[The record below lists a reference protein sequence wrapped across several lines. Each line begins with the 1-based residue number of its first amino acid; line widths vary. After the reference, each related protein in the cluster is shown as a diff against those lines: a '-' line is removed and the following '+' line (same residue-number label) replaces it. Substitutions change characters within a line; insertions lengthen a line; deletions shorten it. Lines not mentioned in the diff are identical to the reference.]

1 MLTKNEITAL
11 NLSPTKKD
19 FVQIWNELLEVA
31 GRLSERWDPTSTN
44 ESDPGI
50 VILKALTGIADKLNY
65 NIDKNTLEAFMPTAA
80 QEDSMRKLC
89 DMLGYNV
96 KYYRSAETTVTFKY
110 YNTEP
115 SEEESAQLKTGLYIP
130 KFTVLTNSDQDINY
144 FTTNQLP
151 IYISST
157 TPITESIPCMEGQ
170 LVKCESTAD
179 NNVITASQISDNNR
193 FYMPEYRIAENGI
206 FVYNVAANQEDGERW
221 EKVDNLNIQSR
232 GSRVFKFGYDSY
244 EGRPYLEFPEDWS
257 SLINNGLFIY
267 YTRTSGANGNISA
280 RVLTQFELPNSKEW
294 NNVSAESFS
303 IENTFSATTG
313 ADIETINQAYNN
325 FKKTVGTFETLVTCR
340 DYMNKIYTMTD
351 DYSGK
356 ALVSNALVT
365 DIRSDLNRALVICS
379 CDDAGIF
386 YKETPLT
393 KTVSRQLKLKGTNHT
408 VEVEDQESLINHFDL
423 VLYPYKSYNQIRNN
437 VKDVQEVYDSS
448 FKYSQSSF
456 KSIENKLNNSELS
469 TKTIAHNIISP
480 QEQDIVSINNYLK
493 LNAIISTTSKI
504 TAEES
509 SLLIEKIKVA
519 LANAF
524 NMHELDFGEEIPFD
538 SILNVIKN
546 ADTRIGVVSLAEPAL
561 YTTFSVLDGFDSSN
575 NPVLKEYAVA
585 SDWLSETYADS
596 SDRFEYTDNTYT
608 FDTKE
613 ARKIYNK
620 LAVRNILAGR
630 VPLFKYNTTFQSNF
644 SEAPYRVTVSVD
656 ASEIPSHVAS
666 ILAPTKESPFAIYN
680 YNDAT
685 YTGQLVNDEVVY
697 TKTYVPDKYANN
709 VITKDSTTNTD
720 KDDTSLPYYTGSSES
735 SDDNNITEI
744 TAKCKITAKEP
755 EDGSPQQI
763 TDVTLAEG
771 EFIRFRAPNFTT
783 QKTFPA
789 YVNYHLALNKE
800 ISAAAKPSEAYTLY
814 SLLNGQTDNGFSPN
828 EKRQRVLDF
837 FAARGQKKTFALV
850 QKVIKKD
857 DLAVNMSSATDLKNG
872 GLSLSIENPTVPDA
886 TETPESLLLKSGF
899 VKLTSTAATLKWSP
913 AEGDTKPAGTGP
925 ILTMPP
931 LNLGA
936 TQFIISPEV
945 FTQIQQAIDDY
956 LMTLNDT
963 APDTLPSNC
972 DWTISYYF
980 EYVPFEY
987 STLSAWE
994 IFIRTREEYMFGFLP
1009 VAEQNTILWRTYNNG
1024 YEPGKY
1030 VLSDGSKL
1038 LPFSSAY
1045 LTSLDENRLTSV
1057 YIVKDL
1063 GNDVKPNFIENNEE
1077 YMLKPGE
1084 YLYIEYTPSSITED
1098 GTTQEQDAVREVY
1111 ENGTI
1116 IKPNGFED
1124 GLKDSSVYGSLG
1136 NSSHKTVD
1144 FTISS
1149 GSKSVVPMYSL
1160 GANEQIEIRDLAK
1173 VVLDKNTLPE
1183 SSSIYVYK
1191 NFNNCSELE
1200 STKNVDD
1207 LGKRTYT
1214 LKDGE
1219 YIFYT
1224 DQNKAEFA
1232 YFSAGTEVTLEGNIV
1247 IPEFEA
1253 IDLATIFDTGIN
1265 EIPWRRCYFT
1275 GGDRITFQEFQYITI
1290 GEGDTLNTLKLP
1302 ANTISEEY
1310 YLDDQWRKCTEVAYT
1325 VAGTDTA
1332 TTLPKISTASVSTTD
1347 NNGWEVCSILELSM
1361 SPDKAQTLRKAE
1373 TDTASVE
1380 TSIILGKE
1388 HNSGVNNNSILV
1400 STTDDIDTDKLISS
1414 PPPVT
1419 VRSNLSCQSSTSTV
1433 NISDLYLN
1441 PDKLKSFEL
1450 KVFAV
1455 KEPAIVKTVP
1465 GTLIPVSDGAGII
1478 DITNWPIDTSDDKGY
1493 LTAKSYNDAWN
1504 RVELTKL
1511 NSLSDDYENALK
1523 LSVCLLPDT
1532 YGIFSIYL
1540 DYSLSTNSADTWI
1553 ELLPGASQ
1561 KDITLLNVSPEE
1573 VKSHVTETGTVKL
1586 FLSTGLNCIRVNKT
1600 CDLFIKTSSNE
1611 GSLLFDDLRLV
1622 DCRSIE
1628 YVENGQTIIQETQGL
1643 NLSQLGYLDTS
1654 SADTFN
1660 IFDMQIRKKL
1670 KEEYTESA
1678 LDAVEA
1684 REQTELANLSTTLE
1698 ELQPDETKLVALVEF
1713 LANAQ
1718 QEINKLDSIDSDTLS
1733 ALFIKYKELYE
1744 DLASE
1749 TKLLTALNAS
1759 NDIDA
1764 IEQQLITLLDNSK
1777 SPEITKQELFDSLD
1791 ALDQAVKAN
1800 ADYFNINTLS
1810 KGDILDDFESFASSD
1825 DKQLIN
1831 DIKLASIKEINNEYV
1846 TKLATLESMI
1856 ATVANEEARTSLLAI
1871 LENLNM
1877 AKHAVL
1883 VSQVQI
1889 LLNSDQASL
1898 EASLQEVQ
1906 NEAAGDSTTKEVNY
1920 AGLYAA
1926 LVDLRAKLNTTSI
1939 DELLAKVA
1947 SIIDSDLATTD
1958 KYSELTE
1965 LVNDLLELLS
1975 ELKHPSGEQSDA
1987 DDNYVSLVTTIDS
2000 LLTSVQSKID
2010 AGATS
2015 VDSSILST
2023 VASLSTNAYN
2033 VYLTQTTT
2041 VLTQIQSILT
2051 ELGTG
2056 YLSKVD
2062 SLKDSEN
2069 VIVQAILSNLDS
2081 YTAAKTVKI
2090 SAVNTFG
2097 TETSFNIREAYL
2109 SLPYGVVSVLNIW
2122 PAYMKHDFSTVIDKL
2137 YKTVRKAINEPNP
2150 QAILSIDKVFY
2161 KQTSPT
2167 DARKVFATAVN
2178 IEAFRQLFEQANAQ
2192 LPVHMQNSSREAF
2205 INQIGLLVSRSP
2217 ELRTAVNEVL
2227 ANEDDKLAII
2237 RNILTEL
2244 ATSNDVC
2251 KKQELVRNLKN
2262 ALNDAI
2268 KVDTQLLEICA
2279 KLLCPSILLFSS
2291 ALPNSTDKF
2300 YKRLE
2305 NYISMQLC
2313 DKTDGIL
2320 ALITPNATFISKL
2333 LQKFSTISSYFNN
2346 AHTVTD
2352 ALLTA
2357 LSSNTINAFNYWDS
2371 LAVTDTSSMLLTKEY
2386 LNSLSKIKVIFDIQA
2401 QINTIKNCKLLDI
2414 LQNDKLVI
2422 AWQDSSNKWRDK
2434 EGNYYKI
2441 YYDNKWV
2448 SVADWLIPTDSAT
2461 TWVDNK
2467 GFWCT
2472 AAGELVKVDL
2482 KRSYVEENSEV
2493 AGVWI
2498 DATGAEVLV
2507 DANDSWLLTDG
2518 TSAKILDTELN
2529 AVLKTLKSKVQN
2541 LGEFTAISKED
2552 KAMYS
2557 IWCLEEQLLSEIRA
2571 LDKNHEFY
2579 YNVPVEPHVAINF
2592 NAGDSKLNTLMNPAV
2607 NYDINNI
2614 NNNFVISKL
2623 DINYITTGLQIARSS
2638 QVK

>member
-110 YNTEP
+110 YNAEP
-115 SEEESAQLKTGLYIP
+115 SEEESTQLKTGLYIP

-206 FVYNVAANQEDGERW
+206 FVYNVAANQADGERW

-257 SLINNGLFIY
+257 SIINNGLFIY

-280 RVLTQFELPNSKEW
+280 RVLTQFELPNTDEW
-294 NNVSAESFS
+294 HNVSAESFS
-303 IENTFSATTG
+303 IENAFSATTG

-340 DYMNKIYTMTD
+340 DYMNKIYSMTD

-393 KTVSRQLKLKGTNHT
+393 KTVTKQLRLKGSTET
-408 VEVEDQESLINHFDL
+408 VEVDDQEPLINHFDL
-423 VLYPYKSYNQIRNN
+423 VLYPYKSYSQIRNN
-437 VKDVQEVYDSS
+437 VKDVQEVYDAS
-448 FKYSQSSF
+448 FKYSHSSF
-456 KSIENKLNNSELS
+456 SSIENNLNNSELS
-469 TKTIAHNIISP
+469 TKTIAHNIVSP
-480 QEQDIVSINNYLK
+480 QEQDIISINNYLK

-504 TAEES
+504 TTEES

-538 SILNVIKN
+538 SILDVIKN

-596 SDRFEYTDNTYT
+596 SNRFEYTDNTYT

-620 LAVRNILAGR
+620 LAIRNVLAGR

-644 SEAPYRVTVSVD
+644 SEAPYRVTISVN
-656 ASEIPSHVAS
+656 ASEIPSPIVTT
-666 ILAPTKESPFAIYN
+666 LTPTKESPFTIYD
-680 YNDAT
+680 YNGIT
-685 YTGQLVNDEVVY
+685 YTGQLVNDEAVY
-697 TKTYVPDKYANN
+697 TKTYVPEKYANN
-709 VITKDSTTNTD
+709 VITKDSIN
-720 KDDTSLPYYTGSSES
+720 SLYYVGSAES
-735 SDDNNITEI
+735 SDDNNITDI
-744 TAKCKITAKEP
+744 IAKCKITAKEP

-771 EFIRFRAPNFTT
+771 EFVRFRAPNFTT

-800 ISAAAKPSEAYTLY
+800 ISTAAKPSEAYTLY
-814 SLLNGQTDNGFSPN
+814 SLLNGQTENGFSPN

-837 FAARGQKKTFALV
+837 FAARGQKKTFTLV
-850 QKVIKKD
+850 QKVVRKD
-857 DLAVNMSSATDLKNG
+857 DIAVDISDITDLKDG
-872 GLSLSIENPTVPDA
+872 GLSLSVDNPTVPDVV
-886 TETPESLLLKSGF
+886 ETPESLLLKSGF
-899 VKLTSTAATLKWSP
+899 VKLASTKATLKWAP
-913 AEGDTKPAGTGP
+913 AEGETKPTGTGP
-925 ILTMPP
+925 SLNIPP
-931 LNLGA
+931 LNIGS

-945 FTQIQQAIDDY
+945 FTQIQQALDDY
-956 LMTLNDT
+956 LTTLNDT
-963 APDTLPSNC
+963 EPDTLPSNC
-972 DWTISYYF
+972 DWTISYSF

-994 IFIRTREEYMFGFLP
+994 IFISTREEYMFGFSP
-1009 VAEQNTILWRTYNNG
+1009 VIEHNTVLWRTYNNG

-1045 LTSLDENRLTSV
+1045 LNSLDENRLTSI

-1111 ENGTI
+1111 ESGTI

-1136 NSSHKTVD
+1136 NSSHKTID
-1144 FTISS
+1144 FTSSS
-1149 GSKSVVPMYSL
+1149 GSKSVVSMYSL
-1160 GANEQIEIRDLAK
+1160 GANEQIEIRDLAR
-1173 VVLDKNTLPE
+1173 VVLDKTTLPE

-1191 NFNNCSELE
+1191 NFNYCSELE

-1207 LGKRTYT
+1207 NGKRTYT

-1232 YFSAGTEVTLEGNIV
+1232 YFSAGTEVTLEGNII

-1310 YLDDQWRKCTEVAYT
+1310 YLDNNWRKCTEVAYT

-1332 TTLPKISTASVSTTD
+1332 TTLPKISTATNDTD
-1347 NNGWEVCSILELSM
+1347 SIGWEACSILELSM
-1361 SPDKAQTLRKAE
+1361 SPDKAQTLRRTE
-1373 TDTASVE
+1373 TDTATVE
-1380 TSIILGKE
+1380 TSVVLGKE
-1388 HNSGVNNNSILV
+1388 HNSGVDNNNSILI
-1400 STTDDIDTDKLISS
+1400 STADDIDTDKLVSS
-1414 PPPVT
+1414 QPSIT
-1419 VRSNLSCQSSTSTV
+1419 VRSNLSCQSSTSKV

-1450 KVFAV
+1450 KVFTV
-1455 KEPAIVKTVP
+1455 KEPAIVKTMP
-1465 GTLIPVSDGAGII
+1465 GTLIPVSNGTDIV

-1493 LTAKSYNDAWN
+1493 LTTKSYNDIWN
-1504 RVELTKL
+1504 RVELSKL
-1511 NSLSDDYENALK
+1511 NSTSNDYENALK
-1523 LSVCLLPDT
+1523 LAVCLLPDT
-1532 YGIFSIYL
+1532 YGIFSVYL
-1540 DYSLSTNSADTWI
+1540 DYSMSTNSNETWI

-1561 KDITLLNVSPEE
+1561 KDITLLNVPQEE
-1573 VKSHVTETGTVKL
+1573 IKRQVSETETVKL
-1586 FLSTGLNCIRVNKT
+1586 FLSPGINCIRVNKT
-1600 CDLFIKTSSNE
+1600 CDLFIKTSSNA

-1628 YVENGQTIIQETQGL
+1628 YVENGQTFTQETQGL
-1643 NLSQLGYLDTS
+1643 NLSQLGYLDVS
-1654 SADTFN
+1654 SADIFN
-1660 IFDMQIRKKL
+1660 TFDMQIRKKL

-1678 LDAVEA
+1678 VDALDA
-1684 REQTELANLSTTLE
+1684 REQTELANLSAHLE
-1698 ELQPDETKLVALVEF
+1698 ELKPEETKLATLVEF

-1718 QEINKLDSIDSDTLS
+1718 KEISKLGDIDSDTLS
-1733 ALFIKYKELYE
+1733 ALFLKYKELYE
-1744 DLASE
+1744 DLARE
-1749 TKLLTALNAS
+1749 TKLLTALNANS
-1759 NDIDA
+1759 DIDT
-1764 IEQQLITLLDNSK
+1764 IEQQLITLLENSK
-1777 SPEITKQELFDSLD
+1777 SPEVTKQELFDSLD
-1791 ALDQAVKAN
+1791 TLDQAVKAN
-1800 ADYFNINTLS
+1800 ADHFNTSVMS
-1810 KGDILDDFESFASSD
+1810 KGDILDDFESAARND

-1831 DIKLASIKEINNEYV
+1831 DIKLASIKEINSEY
-1846 TKLATLESMI
+1846 TAKLATLESMI
-1856 ATVANEEARTSLLAI
+1856 AAVANDEARASLLAI
-1871 LENLNM
+1871 LENLNI
-1877 AKHAVL
+1877 ASHEVL
-1883 VSQVQI
+1883 VTQVRM
-1889 LLNSDQASL
+1889 LLDSNQASL
-1898 EASLQEVQ
+1898 EASLQEAQ
-1906 NEAAGDSTTKEVNY
+1906 NMAAGDATTKEVDY
-1920 AGLYAA
+1920 AGLYAI
-1926 LVDLRAKLNTTSI
+1926 LVDLRSKLKTTSI
-1939 DELLAKVA
+1939 EELLIKVE
-1947 SIIDSDLATTD
+1947 SVIDSDMANTD
-1958 KYSELTE
+1958 KYSELTG
-1965 LVNDLLELLS
+1965 LVTDLLALIE
-1975 ELKHPSGEQSDA
+1975 EIKHPSAGEQSST
-1987 DDNYVSLVTTIDS
+1987 DDNYVALVATIDS
-2000 LLTSVQSKID
+2000 LLISVQGKID
-2010 AGATS
+2010 AGTTN
-2015 VDSSILST
+2015 VDSSILNT
-2023 VASLSTNAYN
+2023 LASLSTDAYN
-2033 VYLTQTTT
+2033 VHLTQTTEL
-2041 VLTQIQSILT
+2041 LTQIQGILT

-2069 VIVQAILSNLDS
+2069 VVVQAILSNLDN
-2081 YTAAKTVKI
+2081 YTATKTVKI
-2090 SAVNTFG
+2090 AAVNTFG
-2097 TETSFNIREAYL
+2097 TEASFNIREAYL

-2122 PAYMKHDFSTVIDKL
+2122 PAYMKHDFTAGVDKL
-2137 YKTVRKAINEPNP
+2137 YKAVRKAINEPKP
-2150 QAILSIDKVFY
+2150 QASLNIDGVFY
-2161 KQTSPT
+2161 KQTSPSDT
-2167 DARKVFATAVN
+2167 RKVLVAAANV
-2178 IEAFRQLFEQANAQ
+2178 EAFKQLFEQANAQ
-2192 LPVHMQNSSREAF
+2192 LPIHTQNSSREEF

-2217 ELRTAVNEVL
+2217 ELHAAVDEVL

-2244 ATSNDVC
+2244 ASNKDVSE
-2251 KKQELVRNLKN
+2251 KQALFSNLKN

-2268 KVDTQLLEICA
+2268 DVDTQLLDICV
-2279 KLLCPSILLFSS
+2279 KLLCPSVLLFNKV
-2291 ALPNSTDKF
+2291 LPNSTDKF

-2305 NYISMQLC
+2305 NYISTQLC
-2313 DKTDGIL
+2313 DKDAGIL
-2320 ALITPNATFISKL
+2320 ALITTNTAFMPKL
-2333 LQKFSTISSYFNN
+2333 LQKFNTISNYFNN
-2346 AHTVTD
+2346 AYTITS

-2357 LSSNTINAFNYWDS
+2357 LTDNTINLFNYWDS
-2371 LAVTDTSSMLLTKEY
+2371 LTTSTDASSTLLTKEY
-2386 LNSLSKIKVIFDIQA
+2386 LDDLSKIKAIFDIQV
-2401 QINTIKNCKLLDI
+2401 QINKIKNCKLLDI

-2422 AWQDSSNKWRDK
+2422 AWQDAANKWRDG

-2448 SVADWLIPTDSAT
+2448 SVADWLVPTDNTT
-2461 TWVDNK
+2461 TWVNEK

-2472 AAGELVKVDL
+2472 ASGELVKVDL
-2482 KRSYVEENSEV
+2482 KRSYVEEASG
-2493 AGVWI
+2493 ATSVWI
-2498 DATGAEVLV
+2498 DATGAEVSV
-2507 DANDSWLLTDG
+2507 DTNDSWLLVDG
-2518 TSAKILDTELN
+2518 TSAKILDVELN
-2529 AVLKTLKSKVQN
+2529 NVLTTLKHKVQN

-2557 IWCLEEQLLSEIRA
+2557 IWCLEEQLLDEIRA

-2579 YNVPVEPHVAINF
+2579 YNVPIEPHVAINF
-2592 NAGDSKLNTLMNPAV
+2592 NAGDDKLNTLMNPAV

-2638 QVK
+2638 QVR